1 MKNENKSLSL
11 LSMILT
17 VCAMTV
23 HHSTLMSMP
32 YPHVH
37 YSSTICLSQGQ
48 HAVYMCPDIIL
59 FNLHHTCIHHV
70 YTMRNPCPLTLFP
83 L

>member
-32 YPHVH
+32 YPYVH

-48 HAVYMCPDIIL
+48 HAVYMCPDCYSTRVWTDFGL
-59 FNLHHTCIHHV
+59 GLGLG
-70 YTMRNPCPLTLFP
+70 P
-83 L
+83 